1 MIKEGRDSMKAAR
14 KVTEKID
21 AEFEPARKRATRT
34 KHKHKHKRK
43 LSAAAVDRIYFVD
56 KMSLIGTQLALTLK
70 QRDANEHPGVG
81 FVNLTVLQTLEIATL
96 LSGLVPPVA
105 APTQVLPPPPPA
117 DDKVMALLQ
126 SAREASV
133 VASQAVV
140 STFAA
145 LQRAAEAAG
154 LPR

>member
-1 MIKEGRDSMKAAR
+1 MKAAR
-14 KVTEKID
+14 KVTERID
-21 AEFEPARKRATRT
+21 AEFEPTRKRAKRT
-34 KHKHKHKRK
+34 KRKRK

-56 KMSLIGTQLALTLK
+56 KMTLIGTQLALTLK
-70 QRDANEHPGVG
+70 QRDANEHPGAG
-81 FVNLTVLQTLEIATL
+81 FVNLMGLQTLEIATL

-105 APTQVLPPPPPA
+105 APAQALPAPPPA

-126 SAREASV
+126 GAREASV